1 MSRRGAIVS
10 AAVAAAG
17 SLLPHAALACAVCF
31 GSASSTS
38 RKAFFDMTIL
48 MTVLPLVVM
57 AAGLAWLA
65 YKAKAFLAS
74 EFVESPDAIVPPA
87 EGANSA
93 S

>member
-1 MSRRGAIVS
+1 MSMPKPLRSLAMAVVSSAIP
-10 AAVAAAG
+10 
-17 SLLPHAALACAVCF
+17 SLAHACAVCLN
-31 GSASSTS
+31 GANDNS

-65 YKAKAFLAS
+65 YKAKAFLAT